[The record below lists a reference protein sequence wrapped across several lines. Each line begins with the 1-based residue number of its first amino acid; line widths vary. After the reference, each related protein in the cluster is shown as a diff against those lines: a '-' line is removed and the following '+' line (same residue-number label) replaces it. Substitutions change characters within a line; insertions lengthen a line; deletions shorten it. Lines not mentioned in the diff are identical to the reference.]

1 MEKRV
6 DNMKGQMY
14 NFNIETIRNNQME
27 MLEMLNTV
35 REMKDALNSRNK
47 TKCPIAVD

>member
-6 DNMKGQMY
+6 DNMKDQMY
-14 NFNIETIRNNQME
+14 NFNTETVRNNQME

-35 REMKDALNSRNK
+35 PEMKNALNSRNK
-47 TKCPIAVD
+47 TKCPIAVN